1 MVAEGERWRRTSR
14 RRAEILGATLDT
26 VIELGESGMF
36 VQEVC
41 ARAGVSV
48 GTLYHHFGSKDLLL
62 ASLHYS
68 LLNDYQSGA
77 GTILAADP
85 PAEPG
90 IKDTVEYHLRWM
102 IRHPRPATFL
112 LQYPF
117 AGLRSAD
124 VDPGL
129 LAENTAFLSTVKAWL
144 DRRMSAGEL
153 RKLPFEMVTAVLI
166 GPVHHWVRSAL
177 FRDAVSASAVRTAA
191 VELSVSAWEALR
203 PAGPRSPR
211 PSSTRRRT

>member
-1 MVAEGERWRRTSR
+1 MVVDGERSRRTSR
-14 RRAEILGATLDT
+14 RRAEILAAALDT
-26 VIELGESGMF
+26 VVELGESGMF

-62 ASLHYS
+62 ATLHYS
-68 LLNDYQSGA
+68 LLNEYQSGA
-77 GTILAADP
+77 GAILAADP

-102 IRHPRPATFL
+102 VRHPRPATFL

-117 AGLRSAD
+117 AGFRSSD

-129 LAENTAFLSTVKAWL
+129 LAENADFLSTVKGWL
-144 DRRMSAGEL
+144 DRRMAAGEL
-153 RKLPFEMVTAVLI
+153 RRLPFEMVTAVLI
-166 GPVHHWVRSAL
+166 GPVHHWARSAL
-177 FRDAVSASAVRTAA
+177 FRDAASASAVRAA
-191 VELSVSAWEALR
+191 GVELSESAWAALR

-211 PSSTRRRT
+211 PSNTHRRT